1 MLDVY
6 FNQIM
11 EVEAYAVC
19 FCVNVSVDRDIV
31 RNLGTYCCIWAI
43 AKENGESALLECIGS
58 GKVAL
63 YS

>member
-1 MLDVY
+1 
-6 FNQIM
+6 M